1 MLAET
6 KATDGPERLRLVVV
20 DDHELARESLK
31 YMLSDAPGIEVVG
44 EAANGKE
51 ALARCS
57 RLLPDLVLMDVRM
70 PEMDG
75 LTATRELKRAHPRIS
90 VLMLTMHDNP
100 DYLLEALK
108 VGASGYVL
116 KDAPEGEVVDAIKQV
131 RNGESPLDPKLSARL
146 LRRLAAGQGDRENAR
161 KDLRQPSHPLTPREI
176 EVLQLLKLGYTNRQ
190 VARELYVSVG
200 TVKNHVEHI
209 IQKLGVS
216 DRTQAVV
223 RSLELG
229 LLELSG

>member
-1 MLAET
+1 MEVGT
-6 KATDGPERLRLVVV
+6 ISTGDPLRVMIV

-31 YMLSDAPGIEVVG
+31 YMFSDAPGIEIVG
-44 EAANGKE
+44 EAENGLA
-51 ALARCS
+51 ALAACA
-57 RLLPDLVLMDVRM
+57 RLRPDLVLMDVRM

-75 LTATRELKRAHPRIS
+75 LTATRELKKKHPRTS

-108 VGASGYVL
+108 AGASGYVL
-116 KDAPEGEVVDAIKQV
+116 KDAAEEDVVSAVRQV
-131 RNGESPLDPKLSARL
+131 RDGESPLDPKLAARL
-146 LRRLAAGQGDRENAR
+146 LRRMATGEGGRRGERRTQPLAQ
-161 KDLRQPSHPLTPREI
+161 PLTSREV
-176 EVLQLLKLGYTNRQ
+176 EVLGFLKLGRTNRQ
-190 VARELYVSVG
+190 IAEELYISVG

-223 RSLELG
+223 RSLEMG
-229 LLELSG
+229 LLELSE

>member
-1 MLAET
+1 MGVESAP
-6 KATDGPERLRLVVV
+6 AQDPIRVVVV

-31 YMLSDAPGIEVVG
+31 YMLSDAPGIEIVA
-44 EAANGKE
+44 EAENGLA
-51 ALARCS
+51 ALAVCS

-75 LTATRELKRAHPRIS
+75 LTATRELKKQHPKIS

-108 VGASGYVL
+108 AGASGYVL
-116 KDAPEGEVVDAIKQV
+116 KDAAEEEVVSAVRQV
-131 RNGESPLDPKLSARL
+131 RDGESPLDTKLAARL
-146 LRRLAAGQGDRENAR
+146 LRRMTAGGVETKGGKTPPLAQ
-161 KDLRQPSHPLTPREI
+161 PLTSREV
-176 EVLQLLKLGYTNRQ
+176 EVLGFLKLGKTNRQ
-190 VARELYVSVG
+190 IAQDLYISVG

-223 RSLELG
+223 RSLEMG
-229 LLELSG
+229 LLELSE

>member
-1 MLAET
+1 
-6 KATDGPERLRLVVV
+6 VVV

-31 YMLSDAPGIEVVG
+31 FMLSDAPGIEIVG
-44 EAANGKE
+44 EAENGLA
-51 ALARCS
+51 ALAACS

-70 PEMDG
+70 PGMDG
-75 LTATRELKRAHPRIS
+75 LTATRELKKKHPKTS

-108 VGASGYVL
+108 AGASGYVL
-116 KDAPEGEVVDAIKQV
+116 KDAAEEDVIAAVGQV
-131 RNGESPLDPKLSARL
+131 REGESPLDPKLAARL
-146 LRRLAAGQGDRENAR
+146 LRRMATGEGGRKGERKAQPLAQ
-161 KDLRQPSHPLTPREI
+161 PLTSREL
-176 EVLQLLKLGYTNRQ
+176 EVLGFLKLGRTNRQ
-190 VARELYVSVG
+190 IAEELYISVG

-223 RSLELG
+223 RSLEMG
-229 LLELSG
+229 LLDLSG